1 MMREMQMKPKTT
13 ATIRKRLIVGGVLA
27 SLGFLSACSTP
38 VQERYYLLS
47 PDDVAAPTGATRTA
61 VMGVGPI
68 TIPSHL
74 DRSQIVTRSSDNRL
88 VINQFDRWA
97 EPLDENIQ
105 RVLIENLDHRLSP
118 QRIETFPWNSRDG
131 VVWQIVVDLGQ
142 FERQP
147 DGSVQIA
154 ARWKIVNFNSGETA
168 ISKRFSDS
176 ALPKDTTTEAT
187 VAAMSV
193 LLGRLS
199 DSIARSY
206 R

>member
-1 MMREMQMKPKTT
+1 MMQMT
-13 ATIRKRLIVGGVLA
+13 TIRNRLAGAMLA
-27 SLGFLSACSTP
+27 MSIGMLGACSTP
-38 VQERYYLLS
+38 VQERYFVLS
-47 PDDVAAPTGATRTA
+47 PDDVSGPSGNGMTA
-61 VMGVGPI
+61 VMGIGPI

-105 RVLIENLDHRLSP
+105 RVLIENLDRRLHP

-131 VVWQIVVDLGQ
+131 VVWQIVVDIGG

-147 DGSVQIA
+147 DGSVQIS
-154 ARWKIVNFNSGETA
+154 ARWKIVNFDSGETVV
-168 ISKRFSDS
+168 SERFSDS
-176 ALPKDTTTEAT
+176 MMPRDTTTEGT
-187 VAAMSV
+187 VAAMSD
-193 LLGRLS
+193 LLARLS

-206 R
+206 Q

>member
-1 MMREMQMKPKTT
+1 
-13 ATIRKRLIVGGVLA
+13 
-27 SLGFLSACSTP
+27 
-38 VQERYYLLS
+38 
-47 PDDVAAPTGATRTA
+47 
-61 VMGVGPI
+61 
-68 TIPSHL
+68 
-74 DRSQIVTRSSDNRL
+74 
-88 VINQFDRWA
+88 
-97 EPLDENIQ
+97 
-105 RVLIENLDHRLSP
+105 LSP

-168 ISKRFSDS
+168 VSERFTDS
-176 ALPKDTTTEAT
+176 VVPKDTTTEAT

>member
-1 MMREMQMKPKTT
+1 MMQMT
-13 ATIRKRLIVGGVLA
+13 TIRNRLAGAMLA
-27 SLGFLSACSTP
+27 MSIGMLGACSTP
-38 VQERYYLLS
+38 VQERYFVLS
-47 PDDVAAPTGATRTA
+47 PDDVSGPSGNGTTA
-61 VMGVGPI
+61 VMGIGPI

-105 RVLIENLDHRLSP
+105 RVLIENLDRRLHP

-131 VVWQIVVDLGQ
+131 VVWQIVVDIGG

-147 DGSVQIA
+147 DGSVQIS
-154 ARWKIVNFNSGETA
+154 ARWKIVNFDSGETVV
-168 ISKRFSDS
+168 SERFSDS
-176 ALPKDTTTEAT
+176 MMPRDTTTEGT
-187 VAAMSV
+187 VAAMSD
-193 LLGRLS
+193 LLARLS

-206 R
+206 Q

>member
-1 MMREMQMKPKTT
+1 MQELEMKPKIT
-13 ATIRKRLIVGGVLA
+13 AALRAPLIAGIVIA
-27 SLGFLSACSTP
+27 SLGFLSACGTP

-47 PDDVAAPTGATRTA
+47 PDDVSAPAGAARTA
-61 VMGVGPI
+61 VIGVGPI
-68 TIPSHL
+68 SIPGHL

-105 RVLIENLDHRLSP
+105 RVLIENLDHRLNP

-131 VVWQIVVDLGQ
+131 VVWQIVVDLGR

-154 ARWKIVNFNSGETA
+154 ARWKIVNFNSGEVA
-168 ISKRFSDS
+168 VSERFSDS
-176 ALPKDTTTEAT
+176 VIPKDATTGAT
-187 VAAMSV
+187 VAAMSD
-193 LLGRLS
+193 LLGRLG

>member
-13 ATIRKRLIVGGVLA
+13 ATIRKRLIAGVFLA
-27 SLGFLSACSTP
+27 SLGFLFACSTP

-47 PDDVAAPTGATRTA
+47 PDDVAAPSGATRTA
-61 VMGVGPI
+61 VMGVGPR

-147 DGSVQIA
+147 DGSVQIV
-154 ARWKIVNFNSGETA
+154 ARWKIVNFNSGATA
-168 ISKRFSDS
+168 VSERFTDS
-176 ALPKDTTTEAT
+176 VVPKDTTTEAT
-187 VAAMSV
+187 VAAMSD

-199 DSIARSY
+199 DSIAQSY

>member
-1 MMREMQMKPKTT
+1 MMQMT
-13 ATIRKRLIVGGVLA
+13 TIRNRLAGAMLA
-27 SLGFLSACSTP
+27 MSIGMLGACSTP
-38 VQERYYLLS
+38 VQERYFVLS
-47 PDDVAAPTGATRTA
+47 PDDVSGPSGNGKTA
-61 VMGVGPI
+61 VMGIGPI

-105 RVLIENLDHRLSP
+105 RVLIENLDRRLHP

-131 VVWQIVVDLGQ
+131 VVWQIVVDIGG

-147 DGSVQIA
+147 DGSVQIS
-154 ARWKIVNFNSGETA
+154 ARWKIVNFDSGETVV
-168 ISKRFSDS
+168 SERFSDS
-176 ALPKDTTTEAT
+176 MMPRDTTTEGT
-187 VAAMSV
+187 VAAMSD
-193 LLGRLS
+193 LLVRLS

-206 R
+206 Q

>member
-1 MMREMQMKPKTT
+1 
-13 ATIRKRLIVGGVLA
+13 
-27 SLGFLSACSTP
+27 
-38 VQERYYLLS
+38 
-47 PDDVAAPTGATRTA
+47 
-61 VMGVGPI
+61 MGVGPI

-168 ISKRFSDS
+168 VSERFTDS
-176 ALPKDTTTEAT
+176 VVPKDTTTEAT

>member
-1 MMREMQMKPKTT
+1 MMQELQMKPK
-13 ATIRKRLIVGGVLA
+13 AMAKIRNRVMAGMFAASLGVLA
-27 SLGFLSACSTP
+27 ACSTP
-38 VQERYYLLS
+38 VQERYFLLS
-47 PDDVAAPTGATRTA
+47 PDDVSAPSGAARTA
-61 VMGVGPI
+61 VVGVGPI

-105 RVLIENLDHRLSP
+105 HVLVENLDHRLSP

-147 DGSVQIA
+147 DGSVQMV
-154 ARWKIVNFNSGETA
+154 ARWKIVNFNSGEVA
-168 ISKRFSDS
+168 VSERFTDS
-176 ALPKDTTTEAT
+176 VVPKDTTTEAT
-187 VAAMSV
+187 VAAMSD

>member
-1 MMREMQMKPKTT
+1 MQMT
-13 ATIRKRLIVGGVLA
+13 TIRNRLAGAMLA
-27 SLGFLSACSTP
+27 MSIGMLGACSTP
-38 VQERYYLLS
+38 VQERYFVLS
-47 PDDVAAPTGATRTA
+47 PDDVSGPSGNGMTA
-61 VMGVGPI
+61 VMGIGPI

-105 RVLIENLDHRLSP
+105 RVLIENLDRRLHP

-131 VVWQIVVDLGQ
+131 VVWQIVVDIGG

-147 DGSVQIA
+147 DGSVQIS
-154 ARWKIVNFNSGETA
+154 ARWKIVNFDSGETVV
-168 ISKRFSDS
+168 SERFSDS
-176 ALPKDTTTEAT
+176 MMPRDTTTEGT
-187 VAAMSV
+187 VAAMSD
-193 LLGRLS
+193 LLARLS

-206 R
+206 Q